1 MIMMQ
6 ATSDKL
12 KEIGGQKFRI
22 VKNGLDEAEVSSF
35 VSALTRQNNE
45 LASKLEHLS
54 ALTKLA
60 ESTVVEAEKQAKSI
74 RMQTEKEA
82 KAQAASIIATAEEQA
97 KSEGDKIVAESKQR
111 AEEVR
116 QTGVAL
122 AERQAEET
130 IKNAEARAGE
140 VKRMAEEEASRI
152 AAGATEK
159 AKKEAMLIAQQANQ
173 LLMRSRKMAERE
185 IAEKFKKVCDELL
198 SSTSDNKR

>member
-1 MIMMQ
+1 MMQ

-12 KEIGGQKFRI
+12 KEMWGQKFRI
-22 VKNGLDEAEVSSF
+22 VKNGLDEAEVASF
-35 VSALTRQNNE
+35 VSALTRKNND

-74 RMQTEKEA
+74 RMQAEEEA
-82 KAQAASIIATAEEQA
+82 KAQAASIIGAAEERA
-97 KSEGDKIVAESKQR
+97 KSEGDKIIAESKQQ
-111 AEEVR
+111 AEEVT

-130 IKNAEARAGE
+130 IKNAEAKAEEAKRVAG
-140 VKRMAEEEASRI
+140 EEASSI
-152 AAGATEK
+152 VAGATEK

-198 SSTSDNKR
+198 SSTSDNK

>member
-1 MIMMQ
+1 MMQ

-35 VSALTRQNNE
+35 ISALTRQNNE
-45 LASKLEHLS
+45 LINKLEHLS

-60 ESTVVEAEKQAKSI
+60 ESTVVEAEKQAKSFRI
-74 RMQTEKEA
+74 QAEEES

-97 KSEGDKIVAESKQR
+97 KSEGDKIIAESKQR
-111 AEEVR
+111 AEEVA
-116 QTGVAL
+116 QTEVAS

-130 IKNAEARAGE
+130 IKNAEAKVEEA
-140 VKRMAEEEASRI
+140 KRIAEEEASRI
-152 AAGATEK
+152 VAEATEK

-185 IAEKFKKVCDELL
+185 IAEKFKKACDELL
-198 SSTSDNKR
+198 SSTSDNK

>member
-1 MIMMQ
+1 MMQ

-35 VSALTRQNNE
+35 ISALTRQNNE
-45 LASKLEHLS
+45 LANKLEHLS

-74 RMQTEKEA
+74 RMQAGEEA
-82 KAQAASIIATAEEQA
+82 KAQAASIIGAAEMQA
-97 KSEGDKIVAESKQR
+97 KSEGDKIIAESKQR
-111 AEEVR
+111 AEEVA
-116 QTGVAL
+116 QTRIAS

-130 IKNAEARAGE
+130 IKNAEAKAGDA
-140 VKRMAEEEASRI
+140 KRIAEEEASKI
-152 AAGATEK
+152 VAGATEN
-159 AKKEAMLIAQQANQ
+159 AKKEAMLIAQQSNQ

-198 SSTSDNKR
+198 SSTSDNK